1 MKYRYNE
8 KLCLVGFMA
17 NVGRTLLFQ
26 NLADA
31 NAKLEEE
38 IERLEKEME
47 NGRHEID
54 KTTDEY
60 FKFKVNC
67 IHSFTLNQTKLKA
80 W

>member
-8 KLCLVGFMA
+8 KPCLVVFMA
-17 NVGRTLLFQ
+17 NVGHPLLFQ

-60 FKFKVNC
+60 FKFKVN
-67 IHSFTLNQTKLKA
+67 FYL
-80 W
+80 